1 MSTFIELLEKV
12 GETAPAP
19 LGFAAATARDAAAP
33 QIVLAA
39 RVLADELSERPEAA
53 TADAAALLVET
64 GYPLPDTAAGALKDR
79 LWGVRLT
86 PSPLAYTLEQVEALV
101 ERGCDF
107 VVFESMD
114 TEAAVLN
121 DDDLGKIVTLA
132 ADVDE
137 EVARTVADLPFD
149 AVGFRPGIGKGP
161 LTLSDLVAL
170 QRVRRLVGQPFLV
183 EAPEGLEQADVEAM
197 RNLGVEGLIVNVPPL
212 ERAAETAAAI
222 SSLRKRPARRRRSN
236 ALVPGAS
243 IEDDDDE

>member
-19 LGFAAATARDAAAP
+19 LGFAAATGRDAAAP

-39 RVLADELSERPEAA
+39 RVLADQLSERPEVAA
-53 TADAAALLVET
+53 ADAAALLVET
-64 GYPLPDTAAGALKDR
+64 EYPLPDTAAGALKDR

-86 PSPLAYTLEQVEALV
+86 PSPSAYTVEQVEALV

-121 DDDLGKIVTLA
+121 DDDLGKVVTLDA
-132 ADVDE
+132 AVDE
-137 EVARTVADLPFD
+137 EAARAIADLPFD
-149 AVGFRPGIGKGP
+149 AVLFRPGVGSSP

-170 QRVRRLVGQPFLV
+170 QRVRRLAGQPFVV
-183 EAPEGLEQADVEAM
+183 EASEGLEQADVEAM